1 VETYQWK
8 KIEKGEVD
16 IVFGKKG
23 TGKSAIYSLIKAKE
37 GEFFDR
43 RILVSTA
50 ENPHGAAA
58 FELFSEEDVTTARE
72 CSYIWKLYILSLVAN
87 TICEFELE
95 TPKFLDVKQ
104 ILQSAGL
111 IEKSISLKLLLKRVY
126 DYVVSLGGI
135 ESIEPQ
141 IKFDPNSGLP
151 TGFGG
156 RIAFREPS
164 EAERK
169 EGKVAVDDLIDSC
182 NSVLAAKKYQIW
194 VLIDRLDVIFDGNPE
209 KEKIALRSLFEVY
222 KDFLKWDQI
231 RPKIFIRDDIWK
243 TISVGKFR
251 EANPGRSA
259 PRDRESVPAV

>member
-1 VETYQWK
+1 
-8 KIEKGEVD
+8 
-16 IVFGKKG
+16 
-23 TGKSAIYSLIKAKE
+23 
-37 GEFFDR
+37 
-43 RILVSTA
+43 
-50 ENPHGAAA
+50 
-58 FELFSEEDVTTARE
+58 
-72 CSYIWKLYILSLVAN
+72 
-87 TICEFELE
+87 
-95 TPKFLDVKQ
+95 
-104 ILQSAGL
+104 
-111 IEKSISLKLLLKRVY
+111 
-126 DYVVSLGGI
+126 VSLGGI

-156 RIAFREPS
+156 RISFREPS

-251 EANPGRSA
+251 EASHLDRSVTLEWNERA
-259 PRDRESVPAV
+259 ILNLVARRVLYNADIVEFLHVNKKEVLLSIYQQSDAVRALFPVLNAQDSTIDFIQSVINSTADGTGHTTPREVRAGSANSNRSISGVSA